1 MPPSLATVICILFIL
16 YLFYVDFRR
25 PDRASPALWVPTIWM
40 FLVGSRYVSAW
51 LNLRPE
57 FGSAQELAEG
67 SPIDRAVFFGL
78 IVAGIL
84 ILARRKIDWDR
95 LLIGNGWL
103 VLYLLYCLA
112 SVTWTDEPALLMK
125 RWVKDLGHPI
135 MALVILSERKPY
147 ETIGV
152 VLRRLAFV
160 MLPLSVVFIKYF
172 PELGRWYRY
181 MGDGAETFTGVG
193 LQKNDLGLICLIT
206 GIYMAWEL
214 LQRRKEA
221 YPPFIQQYKIL
232 AAILGGMLAWLMYK
246 ASSMTSLVCLV
257 VAVLLLLLGRPRLV
271 ARRPDVFFAALFCSV
286 AMIVVLDQALGLK
299 EFLLSLLGRRPDLT
313 DRTEIW
319 RILLGFNTNPFVGV
333 GFMSFWTGARLEE
346 VWRLL
351 AAEINERVNQA
362 HNGYLEQYLN
372 LGYIGV
378 AFILAIMLSGLLKVR
393 RHLRVDP
400 AAGMLRL
407 CFIVVAALYNWTE
420 ASFYGLNNM
429 WIILLLGCLEA
440 PRQRRQRVFDRHTFK
455 QTTVRAGARYQPVPS
470 RFQRQ
475 L

>member
-1 MPPSLATVICILFIL
+1 
-16 YLFYVDFRR
+16 
-25 PDRASPALWVPTIWM
+25 M
-40 FLVGSRYVSAW
+40 FLIGSRHVSAW

-57 FGSAQELAEG
+57 FGSAQDYAEG

-78 IVAGIL
+78 IVAGVL
-84 ILARRKIDWDR
+84 LLARRKIDWER
-95 LLIGNGWL
+95 LLVGNGWI
-103 VLYLLYCLA
+103 VLYLLYCLV
-112 SVTWTDEPALLMK
+112 SVTWTDEPAILLK

-135 MALVILSERKPY
+135 MALVILSERRPY
-147 ETIGV
+147 EAIGV

-193 LQKNDLGLICLIT
+193 LQKNDLGLICLVT
-206 GIYMAWEL
+206 GIYVAWEL
-214 LQRRKEA
+214 LQRRDEA
-221 YPPFIQQYKIL
+221 YPAFIRQYKIV
-232 AAILGGMLAWLMYK
+232 AAILGAMLAWLMYK
-246 ASSMTSLVCLV
+246 SNSQTSLVCLV
-257 VAVLLLLLGRPRLV
+257 VAVLLLLLGRPRFV
-271 ARRPDVFFAALFCSV
+271 ARRPDAFFAALFCTV
-286 AMIVVLDQALGLK
+286 AVTGLLDQALGLK
-299 EFLLSLLGRRPDLT
+299 EFVLGLLGRRADLT
-313 DRTEIW
+313 DRADIW
-319 RILLGFNTNPFVGV
+319 RILLGLNTNPFVGV

-351 AAEINERVNQA
+351 AAQINERVNQA

-378 AFILAIMLSGLLKVR
+378 AFIVVIMLSGLLKIR
-393 RHLRVDP
+393 RQMRVDP

-407 CFIVVAALYNWTE
+407 CFIVVAALYNYTE

-440 PRQRRQRVFDRHTFK
+440 PRQRRQRAVDRRPSR
-455 QTTVRAGARYQPVPS
+455 QATVRAGARYQPVPS
-470 RFQRQ
+470 RVQHQR
-475 L
+475 

>member
-1 MPPSLATVICILFIL
+1 M
-16 YLFYVDFRR
+16 
-25 PDRASPALWVPTIWM
+25 
-40 FLVGSRYVSAW
+40 
-51 LNLRPE
+51 
-57 FGSAQELAEG
+57 
-67 SPIDRAVFFGL
+67 
-78 IVAGIL
+78 
-84 ILARRKIDWDR
+84 
-95 LLIGNGWL
+95 LIGNGWI
-103 VLYLLYCLA
+103 VLYLLYCLV
-112 SVTWTDEPALLMK
+112 SVTWTDEPAILLK

-147 ETIGV
+147 EAIGV

-206 GIYMAWEL
+206 GIYVAWEVAAEA
-214 LQRRKEA
+214 RRSLPRVYSA
-221 YPPFIQQYKIL
+221 VQDSWLSSWAP
-232 AAILGGMLAWLMYK
+232 MLAWLMYK
-246 ASSMTSLVCLV
+246 SNSQTSLVCLV
-257 VAVLLLLLGRPRLV
+257 VAVLLLLLGRPRFV
-271 ARRPDVFFAALFCSV
+271 ARRPDAFFAALFCTV
-286 AMIVVLDQALGLK
+286 AVIGLLDQALGLK
-299 EFLLSLLGRRPDLT
+299 EFVLGLLGRRPDLT
-313 DRTEIW
+313 DRTDIW

-351 AAEINERVNQA
+351 AAQINERVNQA

-378 AFILAIMLSGLLKVR
+378 AFIVVIMLSGLLKIR
-393 RHLRVDP
+393 RQLRVDP

-407 CFIVVAALYNWTE
+407 CFIVVAALYNYTE

-440 PRQRRQRVFDRHTFK
+440 PRQRRQRAVDRRPSR
-455 QTTVRAGARYQPVPS
+455 QATVRAGARYQPVPS
-470 RFQRQ
+470 RVQHQR
-475 L
+475 